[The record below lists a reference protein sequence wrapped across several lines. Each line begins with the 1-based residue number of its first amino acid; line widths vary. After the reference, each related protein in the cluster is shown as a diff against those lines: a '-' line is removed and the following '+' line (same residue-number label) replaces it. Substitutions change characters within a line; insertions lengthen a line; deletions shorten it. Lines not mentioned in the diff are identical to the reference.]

1 MKRACAILLLSLGVI
16 IVGIIVF
23 VKPVGQAT
31 EWEAFQRA
39 FPTAVQTA
47 GFRLLASDSAS
58 REQVTPSLRSRLFSR
73 NPTLDERLMS
83 LYPNVTAFLF
93 ERREGGPS
101 VRCLVKYYKG
111 YVGRIA
117 VRYQQQG
124 RTDAVALW
132 EAIRKA
138 FPSDSVIIEQD
149 HGG

>member
-16 IVGIIVF
+16 IGGILVF

-31 EWEAFQRA
+31 EWETFQRA

-58 REQVTPSLRSRLFSR
+58 REQVTPSLRNRIFSR
-73 NPTLDERLMS
+73 NPTLERRMS

-124 RTDAVALW
+124 RTDAVA
-132 EAIRKA
+132 
-138 FPSDSVIIEQD
+138 
-149 HGG
+149 